1 MTDRLCALNNAPLML
16 PRPIARAAGI
26 ALFGFTIG
34 TTQVLA
40 AEGEPAPAEKTV
52 PAGKAAPADKGT
64 PAAVPAAADTKPTV
78 HKDASSEDCGKAL
91 DKLAAGDATALDS
104 LDEQRR
110 QALMSQRAAVGAVTC
125 LAIAEKNKKFCDLLP
140 KEQTENCA
148 RQFTMVGNLKGA
160 SKEEFK
166 AQAIFEACSRGG
178 NGQEGNIPACKIM
191 RDAIASRDAG
201 KCNGLPKLAPA
212 NAPPAEIEKYMALCA
227 ALATSDPAKCKAITD
242 EAEQAS
248 CAAYATNDAKRCPKD
263 LEDCRRMVDV
273 FSIVAE
279 KGLAGLGDVDPTL
292 VVATEGRKA
301 CAAGTAELKKACGA
315 R

>member
-1 MTDRLCALNNAPLML
+1 ML

-40 AEGEPAPAEKTV
+40 AEGEPAPAEMTV
-52 PAGKAAPADKGT
+52 PAGKAAPADNGT

-78 HKDASSEDCGKAL
+78 PKDPWSEDCGKAL
-91 DKLAAGDATALDS
+91 DKLAAGDVTALDS

-110 QALMSQRAAVGAVTC
+110 QALMSQRAAADTVTC

-140 KEQTENCA
+140 KEQTENCV

-166 AQAIFEACSRGG
+166 AQALFEACSRGA
-178 NGQEGNIPACKIM
+178 NGQEGNIPACEMI

-201 KCNGLPKLAPA
+201 KCNELPKLAPA
-212 NAPPAEIEKYMALCA
+212 NAPPAEIEKYKALCA
-227 ALATSDPAKCKAITD
+227 ALATSDAAKCKAITD
-242 EAEQAS
+242 DAEQAT

-263 LEDCRRMVDV
+263 SEDCRRMVEV
-273 FSIVAE
+273 FSSVAE
-279 KGLAGLGDVDPTL
+279 KGLAGLGDGDPTL
-292 VVATEGRKA
+292 VAAAEGRKA
-301 CAAGTAELKKACGA
+301 CAAGTAELKKECGA